1 MTLHLNKSFTKDKWN
16 GFVLP
21 VNLTRDQLTQAFG
34 PNVRLA
40 KLSKVTDT
48 EIQFTSIDVT
58 AQANDAVVMQ
68 AYIPYIIFPTKHLEL
83 EKTPAYTAH
92 LSKTGGGAAKDVS
105 IAIKKNHID
114 IPNVSFAI
122 GSDNRNDLS
131 NMNTTNWTTN
141 SNTIVDATTGSPIV
155 GSNNMMT
162 AYGTFVRT
170 FAPTTSG
177 TTDKDNYQDVSN
189 AEADNYGEWHLNDR
203 RIIDGRDDLSGS
215 YFYDNGKMWH
225 AKNNQ
230 KRGLRG
236 FSVWFKPT
244 STTNEAKLMLDGIS
258 MDDETTDISQLV
270 YGDEGFGENHSKV
283 EKFANGIYTL
293 QGQLVR
299 SDNHSLHNL
308 PSGIYIVNGKKV
320 VVK

>member
-1 MTLHLNKSFTKDKWN
+1 
-16 GFVLP
+16 
-21 VNLTRDQLTQAFG
+21 
-34 PNVRLA
+34 
-40 KLSKVTDT
+40 
-48 EIQFTSIDVT
+48 
-58 AQANDAVVMQ
+58 MQ

-92 LSKTGGGAAKDVS
+92 LSKTGGNAAKDVS

-189 AEADNYGEWHLNDR
+189 AEADNYGEWHLNNR
-203 RIIDGRDDLSGS
+203 TIIDGRDDLSGS

-236 FSVWFKPT
+236 FSVWFRPT
-244 STTNEAKLMLDGIS
+244 STTKEAKLMLDGIS
-258 MDDETTDISQLV
+258 MDDKTTDISQLV